1 MQESTQH
8 TVDQA
13 RGADLETLEP
23 FGLYADEVDPED
35 LEPQP
40 LSPQS
45 RRRVLAGIAVVVTL
59 GLLAVLPP
67 LINVNRYQRRIVTSI
82 SASLGR
88 PVHLDSVSL
97 NLLPLPGFTL
107 TNFVVAEDPTFGS
120 EPVIRANT
128 VTATLRMRSLWRRQV
143 EFSKISLDDPSVNLV
158 QRADGRWNVE
168 SILLQASHMPVIP
181 TEQKSPSGTQRFPYI
196 EATGARVNL
205 KQGLEKKPFSLLDA
219 KFALWLAEP
228 EMWRLRLEAHPTRT
242 DNATADTGTLRLEG
256 TLGKADSLQDV
267 PIDLRAEWNA
277 APLGAASILLSG
289 RDAGIRGE
297 MTLLAVV
304 KGTAGTNEM
313 VSRLQFRQLRRAEFV
328 PSRMLDID
336 AHCNAHTS
344 NLFHQFTA
352 IRCVWPPEA
361 DQTGLGSL
369 VVTGDV
375 PDLHH
380 PESAALEARFTNVPV
395 TSAIDLL
402 REASPRVSADLEGSG
417 IITGAL
423 TCCDGKTVLSPT
435 GAFTVQH
442 SRLAFDGKPLRPAE
456 DDEILGEINGPRI
469 TLEPIELYL
478 GAAQPAVLALQTDDT
493 GFRMHLTGSALR
505 SRLLAFGNALP
516 QFGDGLAAALP
527 EPPKPATAAKGL
539 EPVKTPE
546 VPIKLDL
553 VSSRTWSGAQTWSSA
568 PHAAPAHKPRR
579 R

>member
-13 RGADLETLEP
+13 PATDLEAQET

-35 LEPQP
+35 FEPQP

-59 GLLAVLPP
+59 GLMAVLPP

-97 NLLPLPGFTL
+97 NLLPMPGFTL
-107 TNFVVAEDPTFGS
+107 TNFVVAEDPAFGS

-158 QRADGRWNVE
+158 QRADGQWNVE
-168 SILLQASHMPVIP
+168 SILLQASHMPVVP
-181 TEQKSPSGTQRFPYI
+181 TEQKTPSNTQRFPYI

-205 KQGLEKKPFSLLDA
+205 KQGLEKQPFSLLDA

-242 DNATADTGTLRLEG
+242 DNAPADAGVFRLDG

-267 PIDLRAEWNA
+267 PVDLRAEWNA

-289 RDAGIRGE
+289 RDAGIRGD
-297 MTLLAVV
+297 MTLLARI
-304 KGTAGTNEM
+304 KGTAGTNE
-313 VSRLQFRQLRRAEFV
+313 VVTRLQFLHLRRSEFV
-328 PSRMLDID
+328 PSRTLDIE
-336 AHCNAHTS
+336 ANCNAHAG

-361 DQTGLGSL
+361 SQTGLGSL
-369 VVTGDV
+369 VVNGDL

-380 PESAALEARFTNVPV
+380 PESAAIEARWTNVPV

-402 REASPRVSADLEGSG
+402 REASPRVSSELEGSG

-442 SRLAFDGKPLRPAE
+442 SRLAFDGKPLRPVE
-456 DDEILGEINGPRI
+456 DPEILGELNGAKI
-469 TLEPIELYL
+469 TLEPIELSL
-478 GAAQPAVLALQTDDT
+478 GGTQPAVLSLQTDDS
-493 GFRMHLTGSALR
+493 GSRMHLTGTALR
-505 SRLLAFGNALP
+505 SRLLAFGLALP
-516 QFGDGLAAALP
+516 QFGDGLEAALP
-527 EPPKPATAAKGL
+527 DVPRPAPTAKGL
-539 EPVKTPE
+539 EPVKTAE
-546 VPIKLDL
+546 TPIKLDL
-553 VSSRTWSGAQTWSSA
+553 VSYRAWTGAQTWSPA
-568 PHAAPAHKPRR
+568 PHAAPLRKPRR